1 MIILKPILEY
11 SLENNPKNNPEIEIN
26 ADKTA
31 LDLTPEELLEEQAS
45 SASNIRDILL
55 SKVKGTK
62 RNLIEALSL
71 LLRLSRR

>member
-11 SLENNPKNNPEIEIN
+11 SLENNPKNNPEIERN

-55 SKVKGTK
+55 SKVRGTK